1 MPVEVEAKVV
11 GVASND
17 GAAVEVDASADSE
30 GNEVP
35 LPSGHDGGARDR
47 DSKSCNRMA
56 KHAFLMEWRDQQDIT
71 ALQPK
76 QGLTAGLTWDFECAA
91 LECGHE

>member
-56 KHAFLMEWRDQQDIT
+56 DQPQRGGVRRVINHKDMSVVK
-71 ALQPK
+71 PVD
-76 QGLTAGLTWDFECAA
+76 AGSR
-91 LECGHE
+91 